1 LKYLPPVGPQPAVP
15 RDCARI
21 LGLQTQRE
29 FHLKGIGVFL
39 AGIWFV
45 VTGLVSLF
53 GLKFNGMG
61 VIMASLALIAGVM
74 MIIQR

>member
-1 LKYLPPVGPQPAVP
+1 
-15 RDCARI
+15 
-21 LGLQTQRE
+21 
-29 FHLKGIGVFL
+29 LKGIGVFL
-39 AGIWFV
+39 AGIWFI

-61 VIMASLALIAGVM
+61 VIMASLALLAGVM

>member
-1 LKYLPPVGPQPAVP
+1 M
-15 RDCARI
+15 
-21 LGLQTQRE
+21 
-29 FHLKGIGVFL
+29 KGIGVFL

-45 VTGLVSLF
+45 LTGLISLF
-53 GLKFNGMG
+53 GLKFNGMS